1 MEEETGSW
9 VKRRWKAE
17 PALLL
22 CLYSLRAG
30 IQAWALL
37 VPVLLSTAMGGQ
49 VPVCIPFELL
59 SEE

>member
-1 MEEETGSW
+1 M
-9 VKRRWKAE
+9 KRRWKAE

-49 VPVCIPFELL
+49 VPVCILFELL

>member
-1 MEEETGSW
+1 M
-9 VKRRWKAE
+9 KRRWKAE
-17 PALLL
+17 PVLLL

-49 VPVCIPFELL
+49 VPVCIPFELV